1 MKTRFAILATL
12 AALPLAGVLWAQASR
27 GSAVATVGGKKVAV
41 DYGRPAL
48 KGRTID
54 ALLKQLP
61 PERIWRAGDSEVTTF
76 STEGD
81 VQVSGTPVK
90 AGKYS
95 LYVYAPESGRWA
107 LVLNSDLGQPLGD
120 IWKEAPENLKK
131 APYPYL
137 GNYDEKIRAKEVA
150 RVELQHAQAAAP
162 AESFTISFAP
172 KGAGSTMT
180 LAWGDQSW
188 STDVTPVK

>member
-1 MKTRFAILATL
+1 MKTRAIVATVAAFSFAATVGAQTPRG
-12 AALPLAGVLWAQASR
+12 AAST
-27 GSAVATVGGKKVAV
+27 TVGGKKVTV

-61 PERIWRAGDSEVTTF
+61 PEKIWRAGDSEVTTF
-76 STEGD
+76 STDGD
-81 VQVSGTPVK
+81 VTVGGHAVK

-95 LYVYAPESGRWA
+95 VYVHAPESGEWA
-107 LVLNSDLGQPLGD
+107 LVLNSDLGQPLVD
-120 IWKEAPENLKK
+120 IWKEAPENLKN

-137 GNYDEKIRAKEVA
+137 GNYEEKIKAKEVA
-150 RVELQHAQAAAP
+150 RVPLRKGQSATP

-180 LAWGDQSW
+180 MAWGEQAW
-188 STDVTPVK
+188 STEIAPAK

>member
-1 MKTRFAILATL
+1 MKMRFTVLTI
-12 AALPLAGVLWAQASR
+12 AAFAVSGALSAQTPR
-27 GSAVATVGGKKVAV
+27 GSAVATVGDKKVTV

-61 PERIWRAGDSEVTTF
+61 PERVWRAGDSEVTTF

-81 VQVSGTPVK
+81 VSIGGKPVK

-95 LYVYAPESGRWA
+95 LYVHAPESGEWA
-107 LVLNSDLGQPLGD
+107 LVVNSDLGQPLGD
-120 IWKEAPENLKK
+120 IWKEAPENLKS

-137 GNYDEKIRAKEVA
+137 GNYAEKIKAREVA
-150 RVELQHAQAAAP
+150 RVPLQRSQSTTS
-162 AESFTISFAP
+162 AENFTVSFAP
-172 KGAGSTMT
+172 NGAGATMT
-180 LAWGDQSW
+180 LAWGDQAW
-188 STDVTPVK
+188 STKVTPLK